1 MSVHRDPRHISRP
14 WRATARLRSLRKDVY
29 LGSFATKEEAQ
40 AAVSEYYGRKY
51 GPGDGRRGQLAEV

>member
-1 MSVHRDPRHISRP
+1 
-14 WRATARLRSLRKDVY
+14 LRKDVY